1 MKKEILTGKEI
12 IEQSKVESDFFQEIL
27 KRKLITPI
35 GTVDENVPVFEKRA
49 IQQINEI
56 KQFHDMGYSINDVEK
71 ILKKVG
77 LPSAKLSKDEPA
89 QKMRYL
95 TVGELATRLEV
106 NPRTIKYWEE
116 RGIIEPDT
124 RSEGGFR
131 LYAEH
136 WIYLCNLIGDLQ
148 LFGYSLEQIKEISDL
163 FRDFLAIEKSLDA
176 FSRDETESKL
186 KIMKEG
192 IRQFFEKMDQFKA
205 GIQRWEELLKKKEKE
220 IRQFEGKLKQS
231 RASSDH
237 KEKKS

>member
-12 IEQSKVESDFFQEIL
+12 IEQSKIESDFFQDIL
-27 KRKLITPI
+27 KRKLIKPI

-56 KQFHDMGYSINDVEK
+56 KQFHDMGYSMNDVEK

-77 LPSAKLSKDEPA
+77 LPSTKLSKDEPA
-89 QKMRYL
+89 EKMRYL
-95 TVGELATRLEV
+95 TVGELATRLNV

-136 WIYLCNLIGDLQ
+136 WIYLCNLISDLQ
-148 LFGYSLEQIKEISDL
+148 LFGYSLEEIKEISVQ
-163 FRDFLAIEKSLDA
+163 FRDFLAIKNSLEA
-176 FSRDETESKL
+176 FSRDETETKL
-186 KIMKEG
+186 KVMKEG
-192 IRQFFEKMDQFKA
+192 IRLFFEKMEQFKA

-220 IRQFEGKLKQS
+220 IRQFESKLKQS
-231 RASSDH
+231 KALSEN
-237 KEKKS
+237 KEK